1 MAQKVK
7 SVDGDLNAGLMAA
20 FLVLLSGI
28 FLGYLQLKPDQND
41 RDVALVFSP
50 QKSLGEIVSDL
61 SSLPVQ
67 FVRTGIADFIIIV
80 RPNGPD
86 AFQKLGKSNEFFMLS
101 AVKEGGCLYL
111 DRKID
116 SKGTP
121 YERVKRT

>member
-7 SVDGDLNAGLMAA
+7 SVESNLKAGLMAA
-20 FLVLLSGI
+20 FLILLSGI
-28 FLGYLQLKPDQND
+28 FLGYLQLKPDHND

-50 QKSLGEIVSDL
+50 QKSLGEIVTDL

-67 FVRTGIADFIIIV
+67 FVRTGFTDFIIIV
-80 RPNGPD
+80 RPDGPA
-86 AFQKLGKSNEFFMLS
+86 AFQKLADAREFFMVS
-101 AVKEGGCLYL
+101 AVKEGGCVYL
-111 DRKID
+111 DRKIY